1 MAISMQDRVVIVTG
15 ATSGIGEVAARG
27 LAAMGANIVI
37 VSRSEAKTS
46 MLAEQIRLAGGQAQ
60 PFNADLSSMNEVRR
74 VAREI
79 HASYD
84 HIDVLLNNVGAFFTS
99 HQYSVDGLEMTF
111 ALNHVSYFL
120 LTQQLMDL
128 IRLGEQPRIVNVA
141 SAAHFGGH
149 IDFNNLQLDKGFN
162 GWRAYNNSK
171 LMNVLFTY
179 ELSRRLAGSGITA
192 NVLHPG
198 FVATNFG
205 KSNGG
210 IFKPIFGMIYAGALT
225 SEEGAQTSI
234 YLASSS
240 EVDGISGKY
249 FVNSQPA
256 KSSEES
262 YSNTAAAR
270 LWDVSTE
277 LIAQ

>member
-1 MAISMQDRVVIVTG
+1 MALSMQDRVVIVTG

-46 MLAEQIRLAGGQAQ
+46 MLAEQIRLTGGQAQ

-79 HASYD
+79 HARYD
-84 HIDVLLNNVGAFFTS
+84 HVDVLLNNVGAFFTS

-240 EVDGISGKY
+240 EVDGISEKY

>member
-1 MAISMQDRVVIVTG
+1 MALSMQDRVVIVTG

-27 LAAMGANIVI
+27 LAAMGAKVVI

-46 MLAEQIRLAGGQAQ
+46 MLAEQIRLTGGQAQ

-240 EVDGISGKY
+240 EVDGISEKY

>member
-1 MAISMQDRVVIVTG
+1 
-15 ATSGIGEVAARG
+15 
-27 LAAMGANIVI
+27 MGAHIVI
-37 VSRSEAKTS
+37 VSRNEARTKA
-46 MLAEQIRLAGGQAQ
+46 LAEQIHLSGGRAQA
-60 PFNADLSSMNEVRR
+60 FTADLSSMIEVRR

-120 LTQQLMDL
+120 LTQELMDL
-128 IRLGEQPRIVNVA
+128 IQLGKNPRIVNVA

-149 IDFNNLQLDKGFN
+149 IDFNNLQLIRGFN

-171 LMNVLFTY
+171 LMNLLFTY
-179 ELSRRLAGSGITA
+179 ELSRRLTGSGITA

-205 KSNGG
+205 RSNGG

-225 SEEGAQTSI
+225 PEEGAKTSI
-234 YLASSS
+234 YLASSPDV
-240 EVDGISGKY
+240 EGVSGKY
-249 FVNSQPA
+249 FVNSKSA

-262 YSNTAAAR
+262 YNRTVAAR
-270 LWDVSTE
+270 LWDVTAD
-277 LIAQ
+277 LISQ

>member
-1 MAISMQDRVVIVTG
+1 MQDRVVIVTG

-46 MLAEQIRLAGGQAQ
+46 MLAEQIRLTGGQAQ

-240 EVDGISGKY
+240 EVDGISEKY

>member
-27 LAAMGANIVI
+27 LAAMGAKVVI

-46 MLAEQIRLAGGQAQ
+46 MLAEQIRLTGGQAQ

-99 HQYSVDGLEMTF
+99 HQYTVDGLEMTF

-120 LTQQLMDL
+120 LTQELMDL

-234 YLASSS
+234 YLASSP
-240 EVDGISGKY
+240 EVDGTSGKY